1 MKALLPILLLLCL
14 NAPARAANWA
24 EKWYDPHPDPAGDD
38 LVLPL
43 PCGGA
48 MAFRP
53 VDIAVGSGPLDDH
66 AAPLGD
72 PNASRGY
79 SDYRRTAFLSA
90 PFTGEQG
97 ARRYYVG
104 KYDVTQDQFATLP
117 GDACPTPSPGG
128 RLPKTNVSWIQAMDF
143 ATAWS
148 GWLLSHARSK
158 LPRHGEWLAYARLPT
173 EAEWEYAARGG
184 LKVRP
189 EEFLGRTFPAPEGIQ
204 AYVWGGSMAG
214 GRPAQIGSKKPNP
227 LGLYDMLGNVEQM
240 ALEPYR
246 LNRVGRLTGLAGGVV
261 TRGSDYTTAPDD
273 AATASRNELP
283 PFDLTRNQ
291 PTVSPRIGFRLV
303 LSAPV
308 QDGSQR
314 NVQDMQAEF
323 ERLSTDHQELGDD
336 PRKLL
341 AELKRTTNDDVLIKG
356 LDNLSAVLAGDERA
370 RADAARAGLLAQLEA
385 AAALAHIV
393 ESRLRYADLLEAM
406 ADDQTTTA
414 DILKSYGRNVSDAL
428 DLAQQWRVRAPAER
442 TESQAALD
450 GYLRLLRQMA
460 DGPARSDIAAQ
471 GDVLR
476 QELLGRNERQ
486 LLVFLQV
493 VLQHEKEL
501 VAGQVPGRDQVLQ
514 DIQKAGQHR

>member
-1 MKALLPILLLLCL
+1 
-14 NAPARAANWA
+14 
-24 EKWYDPHPDPAGDD
+24 
-38 LVLPL
+38 
-43 PCGGA
+43 
-48 MAFRP
+48 
-53 VDIAVGSGPLDDH
+53 
-66 AAPLGD
+66 
-72 PNASRGY
+72 
-79 SDYRRTAFLSA
+79 
-90 PFTGEQG
+90 
-97 ARRYYVG
+97 
-104 KYDVTQDQFATLP
+104 
-117 GDACPTPSPGG
+117 
-128 RLPKTNVSWIQAMDF
+128 
-143 ATAWS
+143 
-148 GWLLSHARSK
+148 
-158 LPRHGEWLAYARLPT
+158 
-173 EAEWEYAARGG
+173 
-184 LKVRP
+184 
-189 EEFLGRTFPAPEGIQ
+189 
-204 AYVWGGSMAG
+204 
-214 GRPAQIGSKKPNP
+214 
-227 LGLYDMLGNVEQM
+227 
-240 ALEPYR
+240 
-246 LNRVGRLTGLAGGVV
+246 V

-393 ESRLRYADLLEAM
+393 ESRLRYADLLGAM